1 MEKKELAQILNER
14 FGLSIDW
21 TLMRKADLEQIDR
34 KFKSVIPREDITAE
48 NITAFTNDPI
58 DFALEVLQKH
68 GGLILADKI
77 DDVIGFIREEGIGK
91 GKILKELGLGEG
103 GLSKIIKD
111 QLKGKGKKGEGGKKE
126 T

>member
-1 MEKKELAQILNER
+1 MEKKELAQLLNER

-34 KFKSVIPREDITAE
+34 KFKSVIPREDINAD
-48 NITAFTNDPI
+48 NITTFTDDPI

-68 GGLILADKI
+68 GGLVVAEKI
-77 DDVIGFIREEGIGK
+77 DDAIGFIREEGIGK

-103 GLSKIIKD
+103 GLSEIIKK
-111 QLKGKGKKGEGGKKE
+111 QLKGTGKGKEKKKE

>member
-1 MEKKELAQILNER
+1 MEKKELAQLLNER

-48 NITAFTNDPI
+48 NITTFTDDPI

-68 GGLILADKI
+68 GGQIIAEKV
-77 DDVIGFIREEGIGK
+77 DDIVGFIREEGIGK

-103 GLSKIIKD
+103 GLSEIIKK
-111 QLKGKGKKGEGGKKE
+111 QLKGTGKEKKKE
-126 T
+126 K

>member
-1 MEKKELAQILNER
+1 MEKKDLAQLLNER

-48 NITAFTNDPI
+48 NIPMFADDPI
-58 DFALEVLQKH
+58 DFCLEGLQKH
-68 GGLILADKI
+68 GGQVVAEKI
-77 DDVIGFIREEGIGK
+77 DDIIGFIREEGIGK

-103 GLSKIIKD
+103 GLSEIIKK
-111 QLKGKGKKGEGGKKE
+111 QLKGTGKEKKGE